1 MLEKKQEEYSDY
13 LFKIKTLHKRLL
25 SGDDIDVIIFFLF
38 DSLKCLQDE
47 LKSKN
52 ALDEEE
58 ISLLETFK
66 DKAENVSAQVKQM
79 KQGVDELYQSQNYL
93 DLYLNKHIFHR
104 NLKTLNESKQEIKQY
119 INLVEHEH
127 EEMMNGVELLQGE
140 IENMVWHYFNA
151 WKKQA

>member
-1 MLEKKQEEYSDY
+1 
-13 LFKIKTLHKRLL
+13 
-25 SGDDIDVIIFFLF
+25 
-38 DSLKCLQDE
+38 
-47 LKSKN
+47 
-52 ALDEEE
+52 
-58 ISLLETFK
+58 
-66 DKAENVSAQVKQM
+66 M

>member
-52 ALDEEE
+52 SLDEEE

-66 DKAENVSAQVKQM
+66 DKAENVSA
-79 KQGVDELYQSQNYL
+79 
-93 DLYLNKHIFHR
+93 
-104 NLKTLNESKQEIKQY
+104 
-119 INLVEHEH
+119 
-127 EEMMNGVELLQGE
+127 
-140 IENMVWHYFNA
+140 
-151 WKKQA
+151 